1 MHAPRTKEAEMKRMF
16 KELMR
21 MFIRLG
27 DPCYGCVREY
37 NCELYDMHN
46 TFCGDWGL
54 SYYEKRKD
62 GDA

>member
-1 MHAPRTKEAEMKRMF
+1 MKRIL

-54 SYYEKRKD
+54 SYYEKRKEE
-62 GDA
+62 GGE